1 MSTPRTRPYPVF
13 SSPTGG
19 AMALYTAG
27 GLFWAFLPFFI
38 GLQTDK
44 SGLTATQA
52 GLFGSAYLGGFTL
65 ASLSALWWTE
75 RFNWKACVV
84 AGVTAIIA
92 GFFALGS
99 VGAFAADMAS
109 CLLIGLA
116 MGSFWVIAYRVF
128 AASQNP
134 DRSFSVA
141 IAISYS
147 LLALI
152 TFVIG
157 HYVVPV
163 SGLRGM
169 MTVIALLVIAFGAV
183 GLLVPSTI
191 VTDVRVT
198 QAARQPV
205 APVLT
210 ALIGIFFF
218 GLAFAAIWTFAER
231 IGLAAGLDKGSVG
244 VVLSFNL
251 LVTGVGSLLA
261 AALGSRYG
269 RFAPLTLA
277 CLVLALS
284 MVAVTH
290 ISSLTVFALAIGGLG
305 LGVGFGM
312 PFQLA
317 TVSSLDRS
325 GRFVILITAAQ
336 GLGTAFGPLAGGI
349 AVDRA
354 GAPGAGWVA
363 LTALVASF
371 LAFARLRS
379 SSTAA

>member
-1 MSTPRTRPYPVF
+1 
-13 SSPTGG
+13 
-19 AMALYTAG
+19 
-27 GLFWAFLPFFI
+27 
-38 GLQTDK
+38 
-44 SGLTATQA
+44 
-52 GLFGSAYLGGFTL
+52 
-65 ASLSALWWTE
+65 
-75 RFNWKACVV
+75 
-84 AGVTAIIA
+84 
-92 GFFALGS
+92 
-99 VGAFAADMAS
+99 
-109 CLLIGLA
+109 

-191 VTDVRVT
+191 VTDVRAT

-261 AALGSRYG
+261 AALGSRFG

-354 GAPGAGWVA
+354 GAPGAGWMA
-363 LTALVASF
+363 LAALAASF